1 MALWYE
7 THERTYIYPCQPPPR
22 AEEARMSEQK
32 VSSSAAAMQAQLSA
46 EQLRR
51 RILRGEIKG
60 QLIGGRYVVDAASL
74 AAWIAENRQPAPA
87 A

>member
-1 MALWYE
+1 
-7 THERTYIYPCQPPPR
+7 
-22 AEEARMSEQK
+22 MSEQK